1 MLLPLGKID
10 LPPHA
15 AFRLKGGETS
25 GIERIHEL
33 CDRDLVQSYK
43 RTRNQ
48 MMGAD
53 YSTKLSA
60 HLSMGCISARTIND
74 WVVKWEEFHGGEC
87 QGTVGIRFEL
97 LWRDYMRHTVEKY
110 GKSLFYSGGYQ
121 KSQEKWEGQS
131 YEFERWKSGNTGVGL
146 IDANMRE
153 LNQTGF
159 MSNRGRQNV
168 ASFLTKDLYIDWRLG
183 AEYFEEKLVDY
194 DVYSNWANWQ
204 YVAGVGNDPRGSRRF
219 NPLKQSHD
227 YDPKGDYIRAWIPEA
242 RHIKSPEHLF
252 SLWKIEPALRQGDL
266 AKLEGVTNPLRR
278 LEWKKFPGK
287 QNGRKRG
294 NR

>member
-15 AFRLKGGETS
+15 AFRLKGGENS

-97 LWRDYMRHTVEKY
+97 LWRDCMRHTVEKY

-121 KSQEKWEGQS
+121 KSQEKW
-131 YEFERWKSGNTGVGL
+131 
-146 IDANMRE
+146 
-153 LNQTGF
+153 
-159 MSNRGRQNV
+159 
-168 ASFLTKDLYIDWRLG
+168 
-183 AEYFEEKLVDY
+183 
-194 DVYSNWANWQ
+194 
-204 YVAGVGNDPRGSRRF
+204 
-219 NPLKQSHD
+219 
-227 YDPKGDYIRAWIPEA
+227 KG
-242 RHIKSPEHLF
+242 
-252 SLWKIEPALRQGDL
+252 
-266 AKLEGVTNPLRR
+266 
-278 LEWKKFPGK
+278 
-287 QNGRKRG
+287 
-294 NR
+294 